1 MLGNVQRLIWAAV
14 SAAVLASAAAAGEPQ
29 TILFVGNSFT
39 FGATS
44 AVRLYRADAVHDLNG
59 TGMGGV
65 PALFKT
71 MTAEAGF
78 DYDVSIEAVAGADLQ
93 RHLTEK
99 YQTIARPWDAVV
111 LQSYST
117 LDRKAP
123 GDPASLVRSVAA
135 LSNRL
140 VVENPNVRI
149 YTTATWPRA
158 DLIYRIPSP
167 WYHAGID
174 RMAGDIRRAY
184 DEAKSAS
191 PWLTAVLPVGQ
202 AFGCAMHSGV
212 AVDNPYRGVPF
223 GKIDLWSWDQY
234 HASIYGYYLEAL
246 IAFGGIT
253 GRDPRSLGVAE
264 IGADDLGIS
273 PAQAEAL
280 QAVAYAKLAQQS
292 KAVANG
298 VVRRQGAD
306 CKADKPGRTLRKP

>member
-1 MLGNVQRLIWAAV
+1 VRCNVKRLMWAVV
-14 SAAVLASAAAAGEPQ
+14 SAVVVASAAAASEPQ

-65 PALFKT
+65 PALFKI
-71 MTAEAGF
+71 MTAAAGL
-78 DYDVSIEAVAGADLQ
+78 DYDVSIEAIGGSDLQ

-99 YQTIARPWDAVV
+99 YHTIARPWDAVV

-123 GDPASLVRSVAA
+123 GDSASLVRSIAA

-149 YTTATWPRA
+149 YATATWPRA

-202 AFGCAMHSGV
+202 AFGCAMHNGV

-223 GKIDLWSWDQY
+223 GKIDLWGWDQY
-234 HASIYGYYLEAL
+234 HASNYGYYLEAL
-246 IAFGGIT
+246 VAFGGIT
-253 GRDPRSLGVAE
+253 GRDPRSLGAAE
-264 IGADDLGIS
+264 ISAADLGIS
-273 PAQAEAL
+273 PVQAEAL
-280 QAVAYAKLAQQS
+280 QAVAYETLAQQS
-292 KAVANG
+292 GAVANG
-298 VVRRQGAD
+298 VVRRQGAG
-306 CKADKPGRTLRKP
+306 CKTGNAVRTLRKP

>member
-1 MLGNVQRLIWAAV
+1 MLGKVTRLIWAAI
-14 SAAVLASAAAAGEPQ
+14 SAAVLATAAAAGEPQ
-29 TILFVGNSFT
+29 SILFVGNSFT

-71 MTAEAGF
+71 MTTEAGL
-78 DYDVSIEAVAGADLQ
+78 DYDVSIEAIGGADLQ

-99 YQTIARPWDAVV
+99 YHTIARPWDAVV

-117 LDRKAP
+117 LNREAP
-123 GDPASLVRSVAA
+123 GDPASLVRSVAV

-149 YTTATWPRA
+149 YASATWPRA

-202 AFGCAMHSGV
+202 AFGCAMHRGV

-253 GRDPRSLGVAE
+253 GRDPRSLGAAE

-280 QAVAYAKLAQQS
+280 QAAAYATLAQQS

-298 VVRRQGAD
+298 VARRQGGG
-306 CKADKPGRTLRKP
+306 CKTGRAIRTLRKP